1 MLSQRYQF
9 SITKLSLHVVCTNI
23 QKDKNQ
29 EQIQYTYITFII
41 SFRVRDGV
49 IEIRINTWKLR
60 ALNIFNILA
69 F

>member
-9 SITKLSLHVVCTNI
+9 SITNLSLHVVCTNI
-23 QKDKNQ
+23 NQ